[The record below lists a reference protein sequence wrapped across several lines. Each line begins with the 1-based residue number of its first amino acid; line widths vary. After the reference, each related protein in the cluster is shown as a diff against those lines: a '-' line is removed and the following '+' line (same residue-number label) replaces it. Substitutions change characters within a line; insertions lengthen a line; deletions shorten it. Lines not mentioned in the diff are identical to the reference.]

1 MIREGKLQGVGQPS
15 LKDSENRRT
24 IKVEIQKEGMNMK
37 LVFVRHGESEWNA
50 LNLFTGWSDVE
61 LTQKGEQEAHHA
73 GKVLRSLGIQ
83 FNHVY
88 LSVLKRAIHT
98 GHIVLSELNQ
108 DYLPETKIWRLN
120 ERHYG
125 ALQGLNKQETREK
138 YGDEQVLLWR
148 RSYDVMPPLLSEEE
162 AAKQAQDPRYK
173 HLQVKDLP
181 QGETLKTT
189 LERVLPI
196 WQDKIAVDLLDGK
209 NVLVVA
215 HGNSLRSLVKYL
227 LNLSED
233 EILKF
238 EIPTGTPLVFDLDE
252 NLQVKEYHFEK

>member
-1 MIREGKLQGVGQPS
+1 MKHPS
-15 LKDSENRRT
+15 KRR
-24 IKVEIQKEGMNMK
+24 IIEVEIQKEVVKMK

-50 LNLFTGWSDVE
+50 LNLFTGWSDVD
-61 LTQKGEQEAHHA
+61 LTEKGEQEAHHA
-73 GKVLRSLGIQ
+73 GQKLKELGMT
-83 FNHVY
+83 FDHVY
-88 LSVLKRAIHT
+88 LSVLKRAIKT

-108 DYLPETKIWRLN
+108 EWVPETKSWRLN

-148 RSYDVMPPLLSEEE
+148 RSYDVMPPLLSEEQ
-162 AAKQAQDPRYK
+162 AAQQSKDPRYK
-173 HLQVKDLP
+173 YLQKKDLP

-196 WQDKIAVDLLDGK
+196 WQDQISVDLLDGK
-209 NVLVVA
+209 NVLIVA

-227 LNLSED
+227 LNLSEE

-238 EIPTGTPLVFDLDE
+238 EIPTATPLVFDLDE
-252 NLQVKEYHFEK
+252 QLNVKEYHFVK